1 MLQVLFLA
9 YVLCMNVMETTVTF
23 YYSAVKNS
31 KLLKLCRYI
40 GHSLHI
46 YPTSLTFAF

>member
-1 MLQVLFLA
+1 MLQVLLLA
-9 YVLCMNVMETTVTF
+9 YVSCMNVMETTVTF
-23 YYSAVKNS
+23 YYSAVKN

-40 GHSLHI
+40 CHSLHI

>member
-9 YVLCMNVMETTVTF
+9 YVPCMNVMETSVTF
-23 YYSAVKNS
+23 YYSVVKIS

-40 GHSLHI
+40 CHSLHI